1 MDCLRIE
8 NSVSI
13 TGDHGAV
20 VPCCN
25 LDIGVDDKWIQYSTI
40 QNFENLN
47 QPLKSFLWFDLKE
60 QLSKDWPDPCSSCKK
75 REELN
80 LKSLRTYAYGDIG
93 KVDKES
99 LSLLELSLDFSCNM
113 MCRTCRPGISSRWT
127 HATKLN
133 DNLKLIDKEHY
144 SNMSNQNFSARIKTL
159 LYNTNFEHLKKI
171 HLVGGEPFISPNIQW
186 FFDLLDDKCDLSRIE
201 FIVHTN
207 GSIFPNS
214 KIRNVLSKFK
224 DIQINIS
231 IDAIGDLAEVN
242 RIGVPWKKIDKV
254 IRKWID
260 FTQPIYF
267 APVISLMNINKLQD
281 LIEYKNSLPGSIIM
295 KVGHL
300 TWPSFLCSNQIPLEV
315 RKKWKINIQDDDV
328 DYFNNYI
335 LDNEVSENKFTD
347 FVRSMKLMDE
357 YQNISFSEANS
368 ELWDIVCGT

>member
-1 MDCLRIE
+1 M
-8 NSVSI
+8 
-13 TGDHGAV
+13 
-20 VPCCN
+20 
-25 LDIGVDDKWIQYSTI
+25 
-40 QNFENLN
+40 
-47 QPLKSFLWFDLKE
+47 
-60 QLSKDWPDPCSSCKK
+60 
-75 REELN
+75 
-80 LKSLRTYAYGDIG
+80 
-93 KVDKES
+93 
-99 LSLLELSLDFSCNM
+99 
-113 MCRTCRPGISSRWT
+113 
-127 HATKLN
+127 
-133 DNLKLIDKEHY
+133 
-144 SNMSNQNFSARIKTL
+144 
-159 LYNTNFEHLKKI
+159 
-171 HLVGGEPFISPNIQW
+171 
-186 FFDLLDDKCDLSRIE
+186 
-201 FIVHTN
+201 
-207 GSIFPNS
+207 
-214 KIRNVLSKFK
+214 
-224 DIQINIS
+224 
-231 IDAIGDLAEVN
+231 AEVI
-242 RIGVPWKKIDKV
+242 RFGVPWKKIDKV